1 MNQWIRPAIVVGLGL
16 IAQHLLMAAWALG
29 MLVDGYRL
37 GHADTQLLKVANA
50 AGLVCFA
57 LYGIS
62 VLVAAQQ
69 LLSYSTKASGR
80 WRLLFRAL
88 TAYFALLCAT
98 VALALFVPSN
108 RWLLHKIDAA
118 STAIARSVI
127 E

>member
-1 MNQWIRPAIVVGLGL
+1 
-16 IAQHLLMAAWALG
+16 MAAWGFG

-37 GHADTQLLKVANA
+37 GHADTQLLTLTNA
-50 AGLVCFA
+50 AGLICFA

-62 VLVAAQQ
+62 VLVATQQ

-80 WRLLFRAL
+80 WRLLYRAL
-88 TAYFALLCAT
+88 TAYFALLCTT

-108 RWLLHKIDAA
+108 RWLLHQIDAA
-118 STAIARSVI
+118 STAIARSLI